1 MEKSVDEAGKGW
13 ETWVFH
19 EVRDKNIKR
28 KKKYLFSE
36 KEVSVKHVIILGQ
49 FRKSFAYV
57 KLSDQRIVFQNVNT

>member
-1 MEKSVDEAGKGW
+1 MEKLVDEAGKGW

-36 KEVSVKHVIILGQ
+36 KEVSVKHVIIL
-49 FRKSFAYV
+49 R
-57 KLSDQRIVFQNVNT
+57 